1 MYDADEAVYEAGEA
15 PLVDMD
21 DVETEDFMD
30 DVETEDFMD
39 DETEDYN
46 EYDTDSDYP
55 EYPRVGGESIWDM
68 EYNSDDDEDIL
79 LYLEARDA
87 ARDAE

>member
-1 MYDADEAVYEAGEA
+1 MYDADEADEAVYEAGEA

-30 DVETEDFMD
+30 DV
-39 DETEDYN
+39 ETEDYN

-87 ARDAE
+87 RDAE